1 MPEKLRQ
8 QQDPR
13 EAFLGVPE
21 LRVGWEGR
29 RVGGD
34 GCGHRCRGCCVV
46 FVFPG
51 VGCLAGPSGLRAVV
65 PGSKTL
71 SQTHTLSGPRFL

>member
-8 QQDPR
+8 QQDPP

-21 LRVGWEGR
+21 LRVGWEGEGW
-29 RVGGD
+29 VVTGMDTDAGD
-34 GCGHRCRGCCVV
+34 VV
-46 FVFPG
+46 LSVFPG

-71 SQTHTLSGPRFL
+71 SQTHTLSGPQFL